1 MYGSDENGKVFEEEG
16 SQETQPHEETE
27 EYLTDAKDAHIQP
40 ELICPNDFIL
50 ADISIASPHSSNDD
64 AQGPFIEEEIPSG
77 DPHMAEMIVPHP
89 AINELL
95 PVHEPGDEVIVQHPA
110 DNDIRHSHLKRFHSH
125 KRKKHNGRNTHI
137 YNQQCKWHH
146 IIYDFLLFLV
156 L

>member
-1 MYGSDENGKVFEEEG
+1 MYGSDGNGKVFEEEG

-40 ELICPNDFIL
+40 EPICPNDFIL
-50 ADISIASPHSSNDD
+50 ADISIASSHSSNDD

-77 DPHMAEMIVPHP
+77 DPHVAEMIVPHP

-110 DNDIRHSHLKRFHSH
+110 DNDIPQPPLTSEEISQPQEEEAQWEEYAYIQPAMQVASHY
-125 KRKKHNGRNTHI
+125 I
-137 YNQQCKWHH
+137 
-146 IIYDFLLFLV
+146 
-156 L
+156 